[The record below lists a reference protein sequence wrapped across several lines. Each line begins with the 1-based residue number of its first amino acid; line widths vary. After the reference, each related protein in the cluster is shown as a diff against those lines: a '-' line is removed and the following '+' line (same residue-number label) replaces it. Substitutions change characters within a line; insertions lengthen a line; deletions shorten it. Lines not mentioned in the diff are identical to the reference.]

1 MKYDREYRVF
11 RILPETATVAG
22 SPKPLHLVQLTPLAC
37 RLTSKTYGRKSDND
51 NNFAVVKNSFI
62 GKCGGNVSAVSA
74 DVAAI
79 G

>member
-11 RILPETATVAG
+11 RILPPTVAG
-22 SPKPLHLVQLTPLAC
+22 SPKPLHWVQLTLLAC

-79 G
+79 GC